1 MAKGVEVWDMSVMKS
16 NQVVKFAG
24 IDGRPRQGL
33 KCSEGRYDKSD
44 VDRVSGLHGAVRY
57 GCETTTSRSDL
68 A

>member
-24 IDGRPRQGL
+24 IDGRPRQRL
-33 KCSEGRYDKSD
+33 KCSEGRSDKTSA
-44 VDRVSGLHGAVRY
+44 DRVSGLHGAVRY